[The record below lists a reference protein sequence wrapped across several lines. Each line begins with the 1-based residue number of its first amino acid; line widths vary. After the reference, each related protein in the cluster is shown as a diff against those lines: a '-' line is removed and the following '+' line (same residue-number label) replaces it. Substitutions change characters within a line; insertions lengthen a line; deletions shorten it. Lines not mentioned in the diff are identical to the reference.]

1 MKMSKL
7 AIAIAA
13 LAPFAASAA
22 TITTTVTDGNADDV
36 FDAPDAAGIQFAREV
51 LLTDG
56 LTVWPDQSLG
66 YSTGIALSVGD
77 TVTFTFSRA
86 PLDSLDAET
95 SRGYPFPSSIT
106 ALDDGGTL
114 SLSAQTDTTVT
125 YVVTATVDA
134 DDDFLIV
141 DENLTFATGT
151 GDVTV
156 SSATANAAGTILGD
170 TATQTLVDDTGNEF
184 SLALDAATLGDL
196 IDVSAATPKTV
207 FDDDSRSASFSISL
221 DDIGEIGADGPD
233 LSLLQTVDDNE
244 TQLTVTITGGNFS
257 WLDTELETD
266 GIQAELAD
274 EITVAGA
281 TATLGADTDL
291 DAGTIVLVMD
301 DIHNADGENTITVT
315 LESPVENTLEIPEQS
330 MTVTAVLQGLETS
343 AGVAL
348 PAPVTLATVT
358 GTDAY
363 TLNGSNVVVYA
374 VPVSNRIQNFIYL
387 SNSSSISGSVFVS
400 VVDDG
405 TTYGPFELGTSE
417 PDTEF
422 DIGARF
428 IGAVNQSGA
437 TLSGKRVRLEIS
449 AELPANASTVSASYR
464 SILANDRVN
473 LLTDQETNAP
483 N

>member
-22 TITTTVTDGNADDV
+22 TITTSLVDAGAPGDNI

-106 ALDDGGTL
+106 ALDGDGTL

-125 YVVTATVDA
+125 YAVTATVEV
-134 DDDFLIV
+134 DDDFIIV
-141 DENLTFATGT
+141 DDNLTFAAGT

-233 LSLLQTVDDNE
+233 LSLLQTDGDDE

-274 EITVAGA
+274 EITVVGA

-301 DIHNADGENTITVT
+301 DIHNPDNENTITVT

-473 LLTDQETNAP
+473 LLTDQETN
-483 N
+483 